1 MRTTLHLDDDAY
13 QIVVRYAKAR
23 GIGLGKAASEL
34 LRRGA
39 QVKVRT
45 RRVNGLVVFDPPLE
59 APEVTPAQVRQLLAE
74 EE

>member
-13 QIVVRYAKAR
+13 QLAVRYAKAR

-45 RRVNGLVVFDPPLE
+45 RRVNGLVVFDPPPE
-59 APEVTPAQVRQLLAE
+59 APEVTPAQVRQLLE
-74 EE
+74 EEE